1 MTTKAVPH
9 TPAKWYVNSL
19 PPARWRYIS
28 DKTGATVAAVAE
40 WKADD
45 GTLIQEFKGTAAQ
58 ANAKRIVACV
68 NACEGISTEELELGE
83 PEWLHKKYMD
93 VIKEN
98 NALRAERDT
107 LYEILIEAQEKID
120 MVGEYI
126 KTETAALI
134 RADRP

>member
-1 MTTKAVPH
+1 MTTKAALH

-28 DKTGATVAAVAE
+28 DKTGATVASVAE
-40 WKADD
+40 WRADD
-45 GTLIQEFKGTAAQ
+45 GTLIQEFKGPAAQ

-68 NACEGISTEELELGE
+68 NACEGITTEELELGE

-98 NALRAERDT
+98 NALRAERDA
-107 LYEILIEAQEKID
+107 LHEILIEAQERLN
-120 MVGEYI
+120 VVHEYI
-126 KTETAALI
+126 ETKTAALI
-134 RADRP
+134 RADRS